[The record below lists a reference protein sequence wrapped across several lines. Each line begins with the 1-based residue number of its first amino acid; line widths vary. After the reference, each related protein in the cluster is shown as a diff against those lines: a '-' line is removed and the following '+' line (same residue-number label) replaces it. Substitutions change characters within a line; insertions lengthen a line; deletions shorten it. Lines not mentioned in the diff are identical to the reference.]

1 MISIFSSQ
9 DVSHTLKRA
18 NRLIAFTR
26 NSIFMY
32 FKFIRFAVAAIPKYL
47 KADLRPEKFDPKSLI
62 LTSSHTFRTN

>member
-32 FKFIRFAVAAIPKYL
+32 FNLYVFSSTIPKYL

-62 LTSSHTFRTN
+62 LNSSHTFRTN